1 MLPGPD
7 LTIIDL
13 RTEALRLAQPLAP
26 LVPNRVRALSLE
38 QIEAGGHGLE
48 AADGPLLVICE
59 RGVRSGLAARFL
71 RADGL
76 DAAAYTGGVLALR
89 VAANAQLE

>member
-7 LTIIDL
+7 LTVIDL
-13 RTEALRLAQPLAP
+13 RNEALRLAQPLGE
-26 LVPNRVRALSLE
+26 LIPNPVRALSLE
-38 QIEAGGHGLE
+38 QIEEGEHGLG

-76 DAAAYTGGVLALR
+76 DAAAYTGGVPALR
-89 VAANAQLE
+89 AAVSSEPT

>member
-1 MLPGPD
+1 MRPGPD

-13 RTEALRLAQPLAP
+13 RPEALRLAQPLLA
-26 LVPNRVRALSLE
+26 LVPNPVRALSLE
-38 QIEAGGHGLE
+38 QIEDGGHGLN

-59 RGVRSGLAARFL
+59 RGIRSGLAARFL

-76 DAAAYTGGVLALR
+76 DATAYAGGVPALR
-89 VAANAQLE
+89 AAVNQRP